1 MKLTKG
7 MFGREF
13 GPRVETEFNL
23 YSGQMRAG
31 QGKMTHNSG
40 WYNAAG
46 EKLGWGDLSAEDFGR
61 IRALLKPGEAFVVLP
76 EHESFWSFVQE
87 NRGFLGSHCLT
98 SADAEA
104 PGPEYVR
111 ECMTYLVTEEAIFV
125 VTESRTGLFERD
137 GTVFVQMPREEAQ
150 KKLKSIQSGDR

>member
-7 MFGREF
+7 IFGREF
-13 GPRVETEFNL
+13 GPKVKTEFNL
-23 YSGQMRAG
+23 HSGQMRAG

-61 IRALLKPGEAFVVLP
+61 IRALLEPGQAFIVLP
-76 EHESFWSFVQE
+76 EHESFWSFVTE
-87 NRGFLGSHCLT
+87 HKGHLGSHCPT

-104 PGPEYVR
+104 PGLEYIQ
-111 ECMTYLVTEEAIFV
+111 EHMSYLVTQDAVFV
-125 VTESRTGLFERD
+125 ITESRTGLFERD
-137 GTVFVQMPREEAQ
+137 GTVFVQMPRSEACKQ
-150 KKLKSIQSGDR
+150 LKGI